1 MKKLFLIIMTVLILA
16 SCFVITA
23 SAETASD
30 VTNTNA
36 EGVNTGISFIE
47 RLKDFFF
54 NQALGVII
62 RIVIALIFLAIA
74 VKLVKVITKRI
85 MASKVMMR
93 LNKTIK
99 TFLGHVISITLYI
112 VVSIVTIMIL
122 GFDLSAFSAA
132 IASVGLAIGL
142 ALQGGLSNIAGGVMV
157 VAFKPFEV
165 GDYVETSGVGGTV
178 TDIGIF
184 YTTLTT
190 PDNKKIVI
198 PNGTVSNAVVT
209 NYSTHDTR
217 RIDFDFNISYASDI
231 DVAKR
236 VLYACAQNDERV
248 LQDPEAKVMITSHN
262 ESSIGIRLRVW
273 VKSDDYWDVNFAI
286 LEQVKRSFDQ
296 FGVEIPLPQLDVHL
310 SR

>member
-1 MKKLFLIIMTVLILA
+1 MKKIILILLTMVVLA
-16 SCFVITA
+16 SCFILSV
-23 SAETASD
+23 SATEAADT
-30 VTNTNA
+30 TNNVAT
-36 EGVNTGISFIE
+36 TGISFVE

-62 RIVIALIFLAIA
+62 RIVLAIIFLAIA
-74 VKLVKVITKRI
+74 VKLAKVISRKI
-85 MASKVMMR
+85 MASKGMMR
-93 LNKTIK
+93 LSKTIK
-99 TFLGHVISITLYI
+99 TFLGHVITICLYI
-112 VVSIVTIMIL
+112 VVAIITIMIL

-132 IASVGLAIGL
+132 IAAAGLAIGL

-190 PDNKKIVI
+190 PDNKKVVI

-209 NYSTHDTR
+209 NFSTHDTR
-217 RIDFDFNISYASDI
+217 RIDFDFTISYTADI

-236 VLYACAQNDERV
+236 VLYACAQNEERV
-248 LQDPEAKVMITSHN
+248 LQDPEAQVMITAHN
-262 ESSIGIRLRVW
+262 DSSIGIRLRVW
-273 VKSDDYWDVNFAI
+273 VKSADYWDVNFA
-286 LEQVKRSFDQ
+286 LMEQVKRSFDQ
-296 FGVEIPLPQLDVHL
+296 FGVEIPFPQLDVHL
-310 SR
+310 TK